1 MPERTKPLPYF
12 QRLYLYYMYL
22 LRGPRRT
29 RNTSPAL
36 RREVLK
42 LERYQTQFRYLR
54 ENRIE
59 TRTQLTILRDAL
71 QGEMDAHTEQRRQ
84 LYLARRRGA
93 EGLDAEIAAHTE
105 QLRWLR
111 KEWRQCCAIETDA
124 QRIGQQ
130 FTAERE
136 QEISDKG
143 GPEHGCRQRSR

>member
-1 MPERTKPLPYF
+1 
-12 QRLYLYYMYL
+12 
-22 LRGPRRT
+22 
-29 RNTSPAL
+29 
-36 RREVLK
+36 
-42 LERYQTQFRYLR
+42 
-54 ENRIE
+54 
-59 TRTQLTILRDAL
+59 
-71 QGEMDAHTEQRRQ
+71 MDAHTEQRRQ